1 MVRRKVYNCLYTSF
15 GNLIEGNVE
24 TKRKLLHMTKPHLQQ
39 ENVFACTH
47 ESNTTDVR
55 RSLASILFRK
65 HLFTVWDRIE
75 VKKDDGTLE

>member
-1 MVRRKVYNCLYTSF
+1 MVRRKVYNCLCVFFESLT
-15 GNLIEGNVE
+15 EGNVE
-24 TKRKLLHMTKPHLQQ
+24 TKHKSLHMTKPHLQQ

-47 ESNTTDVR
+47 GGSSTDVH
-55 RSLASILFRK
+55 RSMTSILFQK